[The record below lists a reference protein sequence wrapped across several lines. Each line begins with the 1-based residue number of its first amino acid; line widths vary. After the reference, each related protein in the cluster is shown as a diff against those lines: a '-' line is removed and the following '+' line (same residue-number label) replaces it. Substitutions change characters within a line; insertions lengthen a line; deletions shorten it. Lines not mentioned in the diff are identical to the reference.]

1 MSNQLLFYTSAT
13 PVNLQRHRDWGLE
26 HTGDFGFAGNTNS
39 APVMAVEF
47 AKAAAEYTLIFAG
60 DGNKVVPS
68 AVLGIQNDS
77 NLYVDDAGNWSSK
90 YIPAFVRRYPFVF
103 SSGDEGKTF
112 TLCIDEDY
120 AGLNQEGQGN
130 RLFGEEGDR
139 TDYLNGVLDF
149 LKEYQ
154 TEYNRTQLFCDKLVE
169 LDLLEP
175 MQAQIKLKSGKQ
187 LSLTGFQSVSREKL
201 NALAP
206 EVLSDLAKMGALE
219 LIYIHLY
226 SMKNFSDMIERVSVS
241 LKKEEELTALDSQ
254 KMSSLEDLEPA
265 GSA

>member
-13 PVNLQRHRDWGLE
+13 PINLKRHCDWGVE
-26 HTGDFGFAGNTNS
+26 STGDFGFAANTNS

-47 AKAAAEYTLIFAG
+47 SKAAAEYTLIFAG
-60 DGNKVVPS
+60 DGKKVVPS

-77 NLYVDDAGNWSSK
+77 NLYVDKDGKWSSK

-120 AGLNQEGQGN
+120 AGLNQKGEGS
-130 RLFGEEGDR
+130 RLFSEEGER
-139 TDYLNGVLDF
+139 TDYLNGVLNF

-154 TEYNRTQLFCDKLVE
+154 TEYSRTQLFCDKLVE
-169 LDLLEP
+169 LELLEP

-206 EVLSDLAKMGALE
+206 ETLSDLAKMGALE

-226 SMKNFSDMIERVSVS
+226 SMKNFTDMMERVSVS
-241 LKKEEELTALDSQ
+241 LEDDEMASLADEKQT
-254 KMSSLEDLEPA
+254 SLEDLEPA
-265 GSA
+265 GTA

>member
-1 MSNQLLFYTSAT
+1 MSNQLLFYTAAT
-13 PVNLQRHRDWGLE
+13 PVNLQRHRDWGVE
-26 HTGDFGFAGNTNS
+26 STGDFSFAANTNS

-60 DGNKVVPS
+60 EGKKVVPS

-77 NLYVDDAGNWSSK
+77 NLYVDSNGKWASK

-120 AGLNQEGQGN
+120 AGLNKKAEGN
-130 RLFGEEGDR
+130 RLFGADGER
-139 TDYLNGVLDF
+139 TDYLNGVLNF

-169 LDLLEP
+169 LELLEP

-206 EVLSDLAKMGALE
+206 ETLSELAKTGALE

-226 SMKNFSDMIERVSVS
+226 SMKNFSEMMERVSVS
-241 LKKEEELTALDSQ
+241 LQEKEMAASEKQ
-254 KMSSLEDLEPA
+254 KASSLEDLEPA
-265 GSA
+265 GTA